1 MPANDKGI
9 RSDLSRSNAYSM
21 DYVEKCFLLW
31 YKLGRPTA
39 TELIKHISP
48 DEASGDIV
56 HYQMLSKWSSKF
68 AWNERADVLDAEVS
82 RQIEIQAINEKVEM
96 LRRQADLGKML
107 QDAGQEYFETHAI
120 ESDRTALGAI
130 KTGVEIERNA
140 RGIPDALLKIAEL
153 KDEELGEI
161 VGKLLAKIN
170 PDEALRMTGSIV
182 ETEPEETVDAEFS
195 EKEEVVEDADS
206 ETIE

>member
-1 MPANDKGI
+1 MPSNDLGI
-9 RSDLSRSNAYSM
+9 KTSNNNAYSM

-39 TELIKHISP
+39 TELIKHISA
-48 DEASGDIV
+48 DAVSGEIV
-56 HYQMLSKWSSKF
+56 HYQMLTKWPLKF
-68 AWNERADVLDAEVS
+68 AWNERADVLDAEVT

-107 QDAGQEYFETHAI
+107 QDKGQEYFETHTI
-120 ESDRTALGAI
+120 DSDRTALGAI

-153 KDEELGEI
+153 KDEELGDI

-170 PDEALRMTGSIV
+170 PDEALHLTGAVIESIQG
-182 ETEPEETVDAEFS
+182 ETVDAEFV
-195 EKEEVVEDADS
+195 EKEQEEVEEDADS
-206 ETIE
+206 QTE